1 METGTAGDNHCAL
14 EHCAVHRPC
23 VPQVTA
29 SVDDYPVPTF
39 EAVVVTHAGTVG
51 DGSTD
56 GADGH

>member
-1 METGTAGDNHCAL
+1 METGTAGDNYCAL
-14 EHCAVHRPC
+14 EHRSVHGPC
-23 VPQVTA
+23 VPLVTA

-56 GADGH
+56 GK

>member
-14 EHCAVHRPC
+14 EHCAVHGAC
-23 VPQVTA
+23 VPLVTA

-56 GADGH
+56 GK